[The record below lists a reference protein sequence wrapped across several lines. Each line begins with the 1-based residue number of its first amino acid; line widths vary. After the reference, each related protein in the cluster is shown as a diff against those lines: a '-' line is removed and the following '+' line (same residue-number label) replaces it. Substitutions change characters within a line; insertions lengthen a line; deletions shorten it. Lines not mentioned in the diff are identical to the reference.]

1 MKNLCKRLW
10 KEILILLLQLLIF
23 FVFPLFADSAEPLG
37 MVLSILS
44 ATSMLS
50 ILLGCVSKK
59 KIKYIYPIITALF
72 FLPTVFIYY
81 NSSALIHA
89 VWYLTISAIGIGI
102 GIIINKCVSI
112 IFKKKNS
119 REHLKP

>member
-50 ILLGCVSKK
+50 ILLGCVSKE

-72 FLPTVFIYY
+72 FLADRFYLLQQLRFDSRRLVFDHLRNRNWDWNYY
-81 NSSALIHA
+81 
-89 VWYLTISAIGIGI
+89 
-102 GIIINKCVSI
+102 
-112 IFKKKNS
+112 
-119 REHLKP
+119 